1 MKLKARNR
9 IVTAALV
16 LLLLLVVFGA
26 LLSGAPPARAAEAFT
41 LTVRSAPVGMATDH
55 ERSRYWLLDKAS
67 GRLSLTALGTDGA
80 VQGHMTSRDTLVN
93 ATGLAYDAGELYVG
107 DVGGER
113 PEVTVYQ
120 VMEPWPAT
128 DILKAVPFVL
138 TYPDGVHVGTAI
150 LLDRDGRLHVV
161 TGGDAPGIYA
171 APVAPSSSEPN
182 VLERVADAPA
192 GTTDATVL
200 RDGRWVV
207 RTATTLVTLDATTH
221 EPIGEVEIGV
231 EETGQVLAQSLADD
245 TVLTAMGP
253 GGLVTSTE
261 IPGPAPTATPAPA
274 RTRAAAPRPVV
285 AEAEDDTA
293 TFEQTGTTFALGAAV
308 AVAALAGLVVLVR
321 R

>member
-1 MKLKARNR
+1 M
-9 IVTAALV
+9 
-16 LLLLLVVFGA
+16 
-26 LLSGAPPARAAEAFT
+26 
-41 LTVRSAPVGMATDH
+41 
-55 ERSRYWLLDKAS
+55 
-67 GRLSLTALGTDGA
+67 
-80 VQGHMTSRDTLVN
+80 
-93 ATGLAYDAGELYVG
+93 
-107 DVGGER
+107 
-113 PEVTVYQ
+113 
-120 VMEPWPAT
+120 
-128 DILKAVPFVL
+128 
-138 TYPDGVHVGTAI
+138 
-150 LLDRDGRLHVV
+150 
-161 TGGDAPGIYA
+161 
-171 APVAPSSSEPN
+171 
-182 VLERVADAPA
+182 ADAPA

-200 RDGRWVV
+200 RDGRWIV

-285 AEAEDDTA
+285 AEAEDDA
-293 TFEQTGTTFALGAAV
+293 VTFEQTGTTLALGAAV